1 MMGHIVKRGVMIF
14 VVLGF
19 SPPVCWL
26 GFLLIYAVAMQL
38 SILPV
43 QGDVNLSQGL
53 QPFLKH
59 LILPALTLGLVRLSA
74 WSLD

>member
-14 VVLGF
+14 TVLGF
-19 SPPVCWL
+19 PPPVFWL

-38 SILPV
+38 SMLPV

-53 QPFLKH
+53 LPFLKH
-59 LILPALTLGLVRLSA
+59 LILPALTLGLVYLSA
-74 WSLD
+74 

>member
-1 MMGHIVKRGVMIF
+1 M
-14 VVLGF
+14 LGF
-19 SPPVCWL
+19 SLPVFWL

-38 SILPV
+38 PMLPV

-59 LILPALTLGLVRLSA
+59 LILPALTLGLVYLSA
-74 WSLD
+74 WSLDW